1 MKRVYL
7 FCDNGMSTSMMA
19 QRMQDVADSH
29 NLPIECKAFSYKII
43 QDIIEKNTLD
53 CILIGPQTK
62 FLFDEINKKYGDKTP
77 VIVID
82 PTDYGMMD
90 AEKVLK
96 KAIVQM
102 KKFKNK

>member
-1 MKRVYL
+1 VSAGL
-7 FCDNGMSTSMMA
+7 
-19 QRMQDVADSH
+19 VDSH
-29 NLPIECKAFSYKII
+29 
-43 QDIIEKNTLD
+43 LD
-53 CILIGPQTK
+53 CNRTGNEYILPTK

-77 VIVID
+77 VMVID

>member
-1 MKRVYL
+1 MKRIYL

-19 QRMQDVADSH
+19 QRMQEVANTH
-29 NLPIECKAFSYKII
+29 NLPLECKAYSYKRIDTI
-43 QDIIEKNTLD
+43 MEEVTLD

-62 FLFDEINKKYGDKTP
+62 FLYDDINKRYGDTIP
-77 VIVID
+77 VMVID
-82 PTDYGMMD
+82 AGDYGMMD

>member
-1 MKRVYL
+1 M
-7 FCDNGMSTSMMA
+7 
-19 QRMQDVADSH
+19 
-29 NLPIECKAFSYKII
+29 
-43 QDIIEKNTLD
+43 
-53 CILIGPQTK
+53 IGPQTK

-77 VIVID
+77 VMVID

-90 AEKVLK
+90 AEEVLK